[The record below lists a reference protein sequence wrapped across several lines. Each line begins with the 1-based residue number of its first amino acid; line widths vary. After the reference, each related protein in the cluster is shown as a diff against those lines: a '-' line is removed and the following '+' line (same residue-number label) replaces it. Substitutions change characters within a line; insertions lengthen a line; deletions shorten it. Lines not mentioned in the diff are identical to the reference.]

1 LLDYIPWVLSGC
13 YVPSLMYAKFLKLTI
28 HQNSPPVH
36 NCLPCRNMPDQ
47 YDAIATRY
55 GGMQALPAPSIERP
69 SVEAI
74 LGDITG
80 LRCLDLACGLGR
92 WSKFLLDAGAAEVVG
107 VDISELMI
115 KEATQEANNWSADLN
130 NKATFQV
137 GDCSKPLDLR
147 GEPFDLVFG
156 AWLLNYA
163 ATSAEQLG
171 MWRNICANLRLG
183 GRFIGITPNVH
194 MNIKD
199 HPIDDCY
206 GYAVVPVQEVKD
218 GYKCRLTAYT
228 QPEPVSFEMYY
239 LSKEVYEQ
247 GAADAG
253 LVEMKWNAHVIPG
266 DERKVSGYW
275 DAFEKRPHFEICTV
289 RRPML

>member
-1 LLDYIPWVLSGC
+1 
-13 YVPSLMYAKFLKLTI
+13 
-28 HQNSPPVH
+28 
-36 NCLPCRNMPDQ
+36 MPDQ
-47 YDAIATRY
+47 YDTIATRY
-55 GGMQALPAPSIERP
+55 GGMQALPAPSIEKP

-74 LGDITG
+74 LSDITG

-107 VDISELMI
+107 VDTSELMI
-115 KEATQEANNWSADLN
+115 QEAAREASSWPADFN
-130 NKATFQV
+130 NKVTFQV
-137 GDCSKPLDLR
+137 GDCSKPLALEGR
-147 GEPFDLVFG
+147 PFDLVFG

-171 MWRNICANLRLG
+171 MWRNIYANLRPG

-194 MNIKD
+194 MNIVD
-199 HPIDDCY
+199 HPIDDRY
-206 GYAVVPVQEVKD
+206 GYAVVAVQEVED
-218 GYKCRLTAYT
+218 GHKCRLTAYT
-228 QPEPVSFEMYY
+228 QPENVSFEMYH
-239 LSKEVYEQ
+239 LSKKVYEQ

-253 LVEMKWNAHVIPG
+253 LVEMEWNGHVIPDDG
-266 DERKVSGYW
+266 GKVSGYW

>member
-1 LLDYIPWVLSGC
+1 
-13 YVPSLMYAKFLKLTI
+13 
-28 HQNSPPVH
+28 
-36 NCLPCRNMPDQ
+36 MPDQ
-47 YDAIATRY
+47 YDTIATRY
-55 GGMQALPAPSIERP
+55 GGMRSLPAPSIEKP

-74 LGDITG
+74 LGHITG
-80 LRCLDLACGLGR
+80 FRCLDLACGLGR
-92 WSKFLLDAGAAEVVG
+92 WSKFLLDAGAAEAVG

-115 KEATQEANNWSADLN
+115 KEATREASSTWPSDFND
-130 NKATFQV
+130 KVTFQV
-137 GDCSKPLDLR
+137 GDCSKPLDLK
-147 GEPFDLVFG
+147 GGPFDLVFG

-171 MWRNICANLRLG
+171 MWRNIFANLRPG

-194 MNIKD
+194 MSIKD

-206 GYAVVPVQEVKD
+206 GYTVVPVQEVKD
-218 GYKCRLTAYT
+218 GYKCRLTASA
-228 QPEPVSFEMYY
+228 QPETVSFEMYY

-253 LVEMKWNAHVIPG
+253 LVEMEWHAHVIPNDG
-266 DERKVSGYW
+266 RNVGGYW
-275 DAFEKRPHFEICTV
+275 DALENRPHFEICTV